1 MSYEQN
7 HHQSLYT
14 LIIIQNEN
22 DKKTEILM
30 IEGAPFP
37 AIEKV

>member
-7 HHQSLYT
+7 HQQFIYT

-22 DKKTEILM
+22 DKSRNIND
-30 IEGAPFP
+30 
-37 AIEKV
+37 

>member
-7 HHQSLYT
+7 HHQFIYT

-22 DKKTEILM
+22 DKSRNIYD
-30 IEGAPFP
+30 
-37 AIEKV
+37 